1 MFEPLT
7 TDPLELF
14 TEWYENAEKTE
25 INDPNAMSLAT
36 ADKSGLPSVRM
47 VLLKGF
53 DTNGFVFYTN
63 LESRKANEFKSNP
76 NVAVCFHWKSLQ
88 RQVRIEGQVS
98 QVSDEEADE
107 YFNSR
112 ARLSRIGA
120 WASMQS
126 QELESRD
133 YLLSRLNTFE
143 EKYNG
148 ETIPRP
154 THWSGNR
161 IKAKKVEFW
170 QDGEFRLH
178 DRFVFERR
186 SIDEAWTKTRLYP

>member
-63 LESRKANEFKSNP
+63 LESRKANEFKTLRCLPSS
-76 NVAVCFHWKSLQ
+76 CL
-88 RQVRIEGQVS
+88 R
-98 QVSDEEADE
+98 
-107 YFNSR
+107 
-112 ARLSRIGA
+112 
-120 WASMQS
+120 
-126 QELESRD
+126 
-133 YLLSRLNTFE
+133 
-143 EKYNG
+143 
-148 ETIPRP
+148 
-154 THWSGNR
+154 
-161 IKAKKVEFW
+161 
-170 QDGEFRLH
+170 
-178 DRFVFERR
+178 
-186 SIDEAWTKTRLYP
+186 